1 MWGTRI
7 PLLPGRILG
16 GFIPTHVGNTLSRGI
31 ISHPCTVHPHACGE
45 HTTRE
50 TVRPSMFGSSPRMWG
65 TRSSRRSMNPAPRFI
80 PTHVGNTAGHDSSPP
95 SQPVHPHACGEHT
108 ITHWVARRTVGS
120 SPRMWGTPRRARCY
134 RPRRRFIPTHVG
146 NTKDRNFP
154 TRERSV
160 HPHACGEHPGGT
172 GDGAGVPG
180 SSPRMWGTRGRDPRR
195 GAGHRFIPTHV
206 GNTGGGAGADIVIP
220 VHPHAC
226 GEHGTSHQL
235 PPSSFGS
242 SPRMWGTPDRLH
254 KNDLHVR
261 FIPTHVGNTF
271 DYFDSFD
278 SDSVHPHACGEHA
291 CSRVISACASGSSPR
306 MWGTRAHCSQNT
318 ACDRF
323 IPTHVGNTTA
333 TRSITPR
340 SAVHPHAC
348 GEHSTHWHGPKP

>member
-206 GNTGGGAGADIVIP
+206 GNTAPPTSSRRRPSVHPHACGEHPTGSIRTIFTCGSSPRMWGTLLTILTVLTVIRFIP
-220 VHPHAC
+220 THVGNTPAAASSRPAHQVHPHAC
-226 GEHGTSHQL
+226 GEHGL
-235 PPSSFGS
+235 IA
-242 SPRMWGTPDRLH
+242 RKTP
-254 KNDLHVR
+254 
-261 FIPTHVGNTF
+261 
-271 DYFDSFD
+271 
-278 SDSVHPHACGEHA
+278 
-291 CSRVISACASGSSPR
+291 RVIGSSPR
-306 MWGTRAHCSQNT
+306 MWGTRPQ
-318 ACDRF
+318 
-323 IPTHVGNTTA
+323 P
-333 TRSITPR
+333 
-340 SAVHPHAC
+340 
-348 GEHSTHWHGPKP
+348 GP

>member
-1 MWGTRI
+1 
-7 PLLPGRILG
+7 
-16 GFIPTHVGNTLSRGI
+16 
-31 ISHPCTVHPHACGE
+31 
-45 HTTRE
+45 
-50 TVRPSMFGSSPRMWG
+50 MFGSSPRMWG

-206 GNTGGGAGADIVIP
+206 GNTSSSNQGLAAFG

-226 GEHGTSHQL
+226 GEHVSPFAACQVRC
-235 PPSSFGS
+235 GS
-242 SPRMWGTPDRLH
+242 SPRMWGTLPRRR
-254 KNDLHVR
+254 DL
-261 FIPTHVGNTF
+261 
-271 DYFDSFD
+271 
-278 SDSVHPHACGEHA
+278 
-291 CSRVISACASGSSPR
+291 SGR
-306 MWGTRAHCSQNT
+306 
-318 ACDRF
+318 DRF
-323 IPTHVGNTTA
+323 IPTHVGNTLPGRFRIGHT
-333 TRSITPR
+333 S
-340 SAVHPHAC
+340 VHPHAC
-348 GEHSTHWHGPKP
+348 GEHTAAPVLTDAEIGSSPRMWGTREPIRQRLEVHRFIPTHVGNTWSTASASTPVTVHPHACGEHR